1 MNPPITDMAALG
13 RQLRCPEGALAQE
26 VADYIFAS
34 NEYMIR
40 QTIDRL
46 RLTSG
51 ERILEVGFG
60 NGGHLPYLFAQDD
73 NLHYTGIERSEEM
86 LLRAREQYMP
96 LIEQGKAVFL
106 KATEGA
112 IPRLPEEAFEVFFS
126 VNTYYFIQDL
136 RGYFERLYPML
147 TRGGRLAL
155 GYIDKD
161 FGERMPFTQEVFTFY
176 TNEQIGQ
183 WLLEVGF
190 SSFGITSYTEEI
202 FSKDG
207 RTVTRPFHIAMAIK

>member
-1 MNPPITDMAALG
+1 MNPPISDTLALG
-13 RQLRCPEGALAQE
+13 RQLRCPEGPLARE

-34 NEYMIR
+34 NEHMIR

-46 RLTSG
+46 GLTSG

-60 NGGHLPYLFAQDD
+60 NGGHLPYLFAQGD

-96 LIEQGKAVFL
+96 LIEKGKVVFL

-112 IPRLPEEAFEVFFS
+112 MPKLPEEAFEVFFS

-190 SSFGITSYTEEI
+190 SSFGISSYTEEI

>member
-1 MNPPITDMAALG
+1 MNPPISDTLALG
-13 RQLRCPEGALAQE
+13 RQLRCPEGPLARE

-34 NEYMIR
+34 NEHMIR

-46 RLTSG
+46 GLTSG

-60 NGGHLPYLFAQDD
+60 NGGHLPYLFAQGD

-96 LIEQGKAVFL
+96 LIDKGKVVFL

-112 IPRLPEEAFEVFFS
+112 MPKLPEEAFEVFFS

-202 FSKDG
+202 FSKNG